1 MKKLNKS
8 WMSIIEVIVAIFIFT
23 IWLSSIYLVIT
34 SSINLNEYGKNQ
46 IIASNLAREWLEL
59 VKNLRDSNYSNL
71 HNWNSINPNL
81 SWNYDLETNL
91 IQTWTY
97 YKIELDYETIFP
109 DFSVRLEKINDFQ
122 EWKEYIKT
130 NMKDYELCL
139 NNAKK
144 YTYNCSLW
152 NKKTGIFRYIKFED
166 LTYKDASWN
175 DIVVQEAYKVVSKV
189 IWYKKGYHEINLT
202 TILANHKR
210 L

>member
-1 MKKLNKS
+1 MKNLNKS

-34 SSINLNEYGKNQ
+34 SSINLNEYGKNE

-81 SWNYDLETNL
+81 TDSFDSPLNL

-97 YKIELDYETIFP
+97 YKVELDYNATFP
-109 DFSVRLEKINDFQ
+109 WFSTKLEKINDFK
-122 EWKEYIKT
+122 EWKEFIV
-130 NMKDYELCL
+130 NSMKDYELCIDP
-139 NNAKK
+139 NEK
-144 YTYNCSLW
+144 YTYNCVW
-152 NKKTGIFRYIKFED
+152 NMSSKFFRYIKFED
-166 LTYKDASWN
+166 LQYKDDHWN
-175 DIVVQEAYKVVSKV
+175 IIIVKDAYKVISKV

-210 L
+210 M

>member
-1 MKKLNKS
+1 
-8 WMSIIEVIVAIFIFT
+8 MSIIEVIVAIFIFT

-81 SWNYDLETNL
+81 SWNYELETNL

-109 DFSVRLEKINDFQ
+109 DFSVRLEKIDDFK
-122 EWKEYIKT
+122 EWKEYVK
-130 NMKDYELCL
+130 NKMKDYELCI

-144 YTYNCSLW
+144 YTYDCNLW
-152 NKKTGIFRYIKFED
+152 NKKTGIYRYIKFED

-175 DIVVQEAYKVVSKV
+175 DIVVNDAYKVISKV
-189 IWYKKGYHEINLT
+189 LWYKNGYHEINLT